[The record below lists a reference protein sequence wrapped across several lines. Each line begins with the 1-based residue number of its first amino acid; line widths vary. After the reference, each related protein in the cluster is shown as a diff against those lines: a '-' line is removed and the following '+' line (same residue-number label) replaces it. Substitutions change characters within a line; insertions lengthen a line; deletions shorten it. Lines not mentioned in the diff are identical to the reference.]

1 MTARFPNMYSM
12 RAEILSI
19 GTELLLGQIT
29 DTNAVYLSQRL
40 AGLGIGCYYRDTVGD
55 NMTRLQEVIR
65 LAKSRSDLL
74 IATGGLGPTE
84 DDITAEAVSAV
95 FEAPLVLNPEAAA
108 HIESFFA
115 RRGRPVTA
123 NQLKQAHIPEG
134 AVMLPNPVGTA
145 PGFLLDKDGVV
156 IIVMPGPPQ
165 EMLPMWEG
173 HVAPLL
179 RERSGAVIVSR
190 TLRFCGIGEGA
201 LEMEIKDLI
210 DAQTDVTIAPYA
222 KLAEVHIRLTARAA
236 DEAAAQARI
245 APVEAA
251 VRASVGRFIYG
262 VDEETLEE
270 VVGRGLRG
278 RRLTL
283 AVAESCTGGMLGGR
297 ITNVAGASDYFLG
310 GVIAYSN
317 ALKERLLGVPRETLA
332 AHGAVSEETA
342 VAMAEGLVRATGA
355 DLGVSIT
362 GIAGPGGGTTEK
374 PVGLVYIGIAGAGQ
388 PRAHRCLFLGDR
400 STIRLRA
407 AQEALVL
414 LREVLT
420 YTEALG

>member
-1 MTARFPNMYSM
+1 
-12 RAEILSI
+12 
-19 GTELLLGQIT
+19 
-29 DTNAVYLSQRL
+29 
-40 AGLGIGCYYRDTVGD
+40 
-55 NMTRLQEVIR
+55 
-65 LAKSRSDLL
+65 
-74 IATGGLGPTE
+74 
-84 DDITAEAVSAV
+84 
-95 FEAPLVLNPEAAA
+95 
-108 HIESFFA
+108 
-115 RRGRPVTA
+115 
-123 NQLKQAHIPEG
+123 
-134 AVMLPNPVGTA
+134 
-145 PGFLLDKDGVV
+145 
-156 IIVMPGPPQ
+156 
-165 EMLPMWEG
+165 MWEG